1 MRHCGSYQGVHM
13 GLFDWIADIVGIETP
28 TTLELIFMSSAF
40 LGTAFFLILMV
51 MMLLGDIVG
60 GVFDS
65 VLDTDFSMDS
75 DLSFELFS
83 IQGLAAAIMM
93 FGYVGMFTIKATD
106 TEVYAVLAGG
116 LAATVSMYGVG
127 MMLKGIT
134 ELQVDGTM
142 KYEDAIDQRGE
153 VYSRIKPGETGEVSV
168 VVDGTMRTLKGRG
181 KDKTALL
188 NTGDFIRVIDVI
200 GSTLI
205 VVSLDV
211 EEETKTEVE

>member
-1 MRHCGSYQGVHM
+1 M
-13 GLFDWIADIVGIETP
+13 FA
-28 TTLELIFMSSAF
+28 A
-40 LGTAFFLILMV
+40 
-51 MMLLGDIVG
+51 
-60 GVFDS
+60 
-65 VLDTDFSMDS
+65 
-75 DLSFELFS
+75 
-83 IQGLAAAIMM
+83 IQGLRHVKGQLRGELQYSEIEN
-93 FGYVGMFTIKATD
+93 YLVKKS
-106 TEVYAVLAGG
+106 
-116 LAATVSMYGVG
+116 TVS
-127 MMLKGIT
+127 

-211 EEETKTEVE
+211 EEEAKTEEE

>member
-1 MRHCGSYQGVHM
+1 
-13 GLFDWIADIVGIETP
+13 
-28 TTLELIFMSSAF
+28 
-40 LGTAFFLILMV
+40 
-51 MMLLGDIVG
+51 
-60 GVFDS
+60 
-65 VLDTDFSMDS
+65 
-75 DLSFELFS
+75 
-83 IQGLAAAIMM
+83 
-93 FGYVGMFTIKATD
+93 
-106 TEVYAVLAGG
+106 
-116 LAATVSMYGVG
+116 MYGVG

-211 EEETKTEVE
+211 EEETKTEEE

>member
-1 MRHCGSYQGVHM
+1 M
-13 GLFDWIADIVGIETP
+13 GLFDWIADIFGVELP
-28 TTLELIFMSSAF
+28 TTLETIFMASAF

-65 VLDTDFSMDS
+65 VLDTDLSVDS

-93 FGYVGMFTIKATD
+93 FSYVGMFTIKATE

-211 EEETKTEVE
+211 EEEAKTEEE

>member
-1 MRHCGSYQGVHM
+1 M
-13 GLFDWIADIVGIETP
+13 GLVDWVMDIVGIDAP
-28 TTLELIFMSSAF
+28 TTLELIFMMSAF

-60 GVFDS
+60 GIFDS

-116 LAATVSMYGVG
+116 FAAAVSMYGVG
-127 MMLKGIT
+127 LMLKGISD
-134 ELQVDGTM
+134 LQVDGTM
-142 KYEDAIDQRGE
+142 KYEDAIGERGN
-153 VYSRIKPGETGEVSV
+153 VYSRIRPGQTGEVSV
-168 VVDGTMRTLKGRG
+168 AVDGTLRTLKGRA
-181 KDKTALL
+181 KDPSEQLDSGNL
-188 NTGDFIRVIDVI
+188 IRVIDVI
-200 GSTLI
+200 GNTLI
-205 VVSLDV
+205 VEPWSFEDEKQT
-211 EEETKTEVE
+211 EEE